1 MTRILVKGF
10 ILDDFFDTFDLVG
23 DQLSKSL
30 IQKIFSEYEEELKYD
45 PEDYNVGFDCEVLLT
60 LLGEHEKAVELLN
73 NLNIDVSCEAVTR
86 MLRLAHHYSYLK
98 DSAGV
103 EKSFRYFFKRP
114 CDENVKVGAFIAAGR
129 FGNRGGMIRIW
140 KDLVKEKG
148 FQNQK
153 FRDEVIDEPFSWT
166 CLSDLHI
173 REWDE
178 GVKLLYQ
185 YDIREN
191 RDIELYGLVTTLH
204 YKLGFVYNSVVDIIQ
219 NEGPYEAFYA
229 MISGK
234 AIATGMQSWM
244 TFYRDMV
251 TVDEPKIYQELI
263 MHLEGARRFRSLFSL
278 GEKLLTLSSTN
289 FNADIHFLQ
298 NLLLE
303 TGGDMYQLYTLLDL
317 FTQSGN
323 DIDYVDL
330 LEMVINLDPDI
341 AEKSQIRRDMSAL
354 LGPLPPLKFV

>member
-1 MTRILVKGF
+1 MTRILAKGF
-10 ILDDFFDTFDLVG
+10 VLDDFFDTFDLVG

-30 IQKIFSEYEEELKYD
+30 IQKIFSEYEEVFNSD
-45 PEDYNVGFDCEVLLT
+45 PEDFNMGFDCEVLLT
-60 LLGEHEKAVELLN
+60 LLGEHERAVELLN
-73 NLNIDVSCEAVTR
+73 NLDVEITCETVTR
-86 MLRLAHHYSYLK
+86 MLRLAYHYASLK
-98 DSAGV
+98 DVAGV
-103 EKSFRYFFKRP
+103 ERSFHYFFNTP
-114 CDENVKVGAFIAAGR
+114 YDEHVMGGAFIAAGR
-129 FGNRGGMIRIW
+129 LGNREGMIGIW
-140 KDLVKEKG
+140 EDLVIEKG

-153 FRDEVIDEPFSWT
+153 YSDEVYDEPFSYV

-173 REWDE
+173 REWNE

-191 RDIELYGLVTTLH
+191 RDIELFALISTLH
-204 YKLGFVYNSVVDIIQ
+204 YKLGFVYNSIVDIIQ

-229 MISGK
+229 MITGK

-303 TGGDMYQLYTLLDL
+303 TGGDMYQLYTILDL
-317 FTQSGN
+317 FTQSGDDPDYEDLLDMVIRLYP
-323 DIDYVDL
+323 DID
-330 LEMVINLDPDI
+330 
-341 AEKSQIRRDMSAL
+341 EKSQIRSHMGAF
-354 LGPLPPLKFV
+354 LGPLPPLKFA